1 MKNVTLIVSAQ
12 LLMLSAMNTSFAD
25 LEVVDRV
32 DLERYE
38 GRWYEIARLPNRFQR
53 QCVSDVSAEYRLRDD
68 GRVAVINR
76 CRRED
81 GSYAEAS
88 GVARL
93 SDPDR
98 PQGAL
103 EVRFAPSWLSFLPF
117 VWGDY
122 RILAL
127 GSDYDHA
134 LIGSDNRRY
143 LWVLSRAVEMDGA
156 LLEQLLERAREQ
168 GFDTEDLIPT
178 RHEDH

>member
-1 MKNVTLIVSAQ
+1 MNNVQLIVSA
-12 LLMLSAMNTSFAD
+12 LVLMLSGMGASFAELD
-25 LEVVDRV
+25 VVDSV

-68 GRVAVINR
+68 GRIDVTNR

-81 GSYAEAS
+81 GDYAEAS

-93 SDPDR
+93 SDPDG

-103 EVRFAPSWLSFLPF
+103 EVRFAPAWLSFLPF

-127 GSDYDHA
+127 DQDYGHA

-143 LWVLSRAVEMDGA
+143 LWVLSRATEMDDV
-156 LLEQLLERAREQ
+156 LLDRLLDRAREQ
-168 GFDTEDLIPT
+168 GFDTDDLILT
-178 RHEDH
+178 RHEEH

>member
-1 MKNVTLIVSAQ
+1 MNKAKLIISA
-12 LLMLSAMNTSFAD
+12 LVLMLSGMGTSFAELD
-25 LEVVDRV
+25 VVDRV

-68 GRVAVINR
+68 GRVGVTNR
-76 CRRED
+76 CRRDD
-81 GSYAEAS
+81 GDFAEAS

-93 SDPDR
+93 SDPDG

-103 EVRFAPSWLSFLPF
+103 EVRFAPAWLSFLPF

-122 RILAL
+122 RILVL
-127 GSDYDHA
+127 GPDYDHA

-143 LWVLSRAVEMDGA
+143 LWVLSRADEMDDA
-156 LLEQLLERAREQ
+156 LLGRLLERARDQ
-168 GFDTEDLIPT
+168 GFDTQNVILT
-178 RHEDH
+178 RHEEH